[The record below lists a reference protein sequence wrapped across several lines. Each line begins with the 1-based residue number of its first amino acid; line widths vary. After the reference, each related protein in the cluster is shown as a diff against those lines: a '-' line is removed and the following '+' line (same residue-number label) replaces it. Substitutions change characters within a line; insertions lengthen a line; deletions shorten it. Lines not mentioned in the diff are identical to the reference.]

1 MSGHNKWSTIKRKKA
16 IEDNKRGAIFTKLI
30 KEITLAARDGGG
42 DIEGNARLRAAVA
55 SAKKANM
62 PAENVERGIKK
73 GTGELP
79 GVVYEEI
86 TYGGYGSGGAA
97 ILVDVVTD
105 NKNRATSEIRHI
117 FSRFG
122 KELGDVSSVAWMFD
136 RKGHIEIDGTKH
148 KFDDILE
155 AAIDAGAEDVADGG
169 EVINVFTAPE
179 DLYKVKKLLDEKK
192 IETHSANL
200 IKKAQTLV
208 SLSDSDAS
216 VMIRLMDA
224 LEENDDVQNVYSN
237 FDVSDELMEKL
248 SK

>member
-16 IEDNKRGAIFTKLI
+16 IEDNKRGAVFTKLI

-42 DIEGNARLRAAVA
+42 DIEGNARLRSAVA

-62 PAENVERGIKK
+62 PAENVERAIKK

-122 KELGDVSSVAWMFD
+122 KEIGDVSSVAWMFE

-148 KFDDILE
+148 KFDDVME
-155 AAIDAGAEDVADGG
+155 AAIDAGAEDVTDGG
-169 EVINVFTAPE
+169 DIISVFTAPE
-179 DLYKVKKLLDEKK
+179 DLYKVKKILDEKK
-192 IETHSANL
+192 METSSANL
-200 IKKAQTLV
+200 IKKAQSLV
-208 SLSDSDAS
+208 KLSDSDAS

>member
-16 IEDNKRGAIFTKLI
+16 VEDNKRGAIFTKLI

-62 PAENVERGIKK
+62 PADNVERAIKK

-79 GVVYEEI
+79 GVVYEEV
-86 TYGGYGSGGAA
+86 TYGGYGAGGAA

-117 FSRFG
+117 FSRYG
-122 KELGDVSSVAWMFD
+122 RELGDVSSVAWMFD
-136 RKGHIEIDGTKH
+136 KKGLIEVDGTKH
-148 KFDDILE
+148 KFDDVLE
-155 AAIDAGAEDVADGG
+155 AAIDAGAEDVIDGG
-169 EVINVFTAPE
+169 EVISIYTAPE
-179 DLYKVKKLLDEKK
+179 DLYKVKKILDEKK
-192 IETHSANL
+192 MDTTSANL
-200 IKKAQTLV
+200 TKKAQSLVTLTE
-208 SLSDSDAS
+208 SDAS
-216 VMIRLMDA
+216 VMMRLMDA

-237 FDVSDELMEKL
+237 FDVPDDIAEKL